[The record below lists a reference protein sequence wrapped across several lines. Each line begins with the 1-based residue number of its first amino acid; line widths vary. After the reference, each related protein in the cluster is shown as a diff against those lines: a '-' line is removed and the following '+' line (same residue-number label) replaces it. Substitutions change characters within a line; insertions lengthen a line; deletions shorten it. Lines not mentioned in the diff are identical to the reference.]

1 MKSDFS
7 SYVAQF
13 VRYPNYLRDA
23 EDGLLEPIRLNNP
36 VVFAGHY
43 NGDLNIMIK
52 GADKLF
58 EKIGKAGAIALE
70 RGPAKSTAPLADK
83 PETKEHQPHLM
94 EEFNDFFK
102 FIQPRI
108 REVLNRHT
116 YPKDMPYY
124 ISKSWVNEHFKDGE
138 TLEHVHGTTTIVISF
153 YLTKTLESGNIWFRD
168 PDHQIRAHEFSE
180 QSSYAWREI
189 PAISGDFILFP
200 GWLPH
205 KTGVSFSDERRIVLT
220 ANIMADEKEYLKNVQ
235 K

>member
-1 MKSDFS
+1 
-7 SYVAQF
+7 
-13 VRYPNYLRDA
+13 
-23 EDGLLEPIRLNNP
+23 
-36 VVFAGHY
+36 
-43 NGDLNIMIK
+43 
-52 GADKLF
+52 
-58 EKIGKAGAIALE
+58 
-70 RGPAKSTAPLADK
+70 
-83 PETKEHQPHLM
+83 M

-235 K
+235 KWFKTLC